1 MGEMQQLQIM
11 STMSIKSF
19 HPVPTAHFKRK
30 DNSMSPEESIP
41 TPKKTKPRSFPIPP
55 VEDDRPEVI
64 VQPQWKA
71 RRASYDSVSDRLAE
85 GADMD
90 LLIEQGY
97 FDE

>member
-1 MGEMQQLQIM
+1 MQ
-11 STMSIKSF
+11 
-19 HPVPTAHFKRK
+19 
-30 DNSMSPEESIP
+30 PEESIP
-41 TPKKTKPRSFPIPP
+41 IPKRTKPRSLPIPP

-64 VQPQWKA
+64 VQPQGNA
-71 RRASYDSVSDRLAE
+71 RRSSYDSVADRLAE

>member
-1 MGEMQQLQIM
+1 MQ
-11 STMSIKSF
+11 
-19 HPVPTAHFKRK
+19 
-30 DNSMSPEESIP
+30 PEESIP
-41 TPKKTKPRSFPIPP
+41 TPKKTKPRSLPIPS

-64 VQPQWKA
+64 LQPQGNA

-85 GADMD
+85 GADID

>member
-1 MGEMQQLQIM
+1 MQQLQIM

-30 DNSMSPEESIP
+30 DNPMPPEESIP
-41 TPKKTKPRSFPIPP
+41 TPKKTKPRSLPIPP

-64 VQPQWKA
+64 VQPQGNA

-85 GADMD
+85 GADID